1 MKKIVCL
8 LLAIVIMMCCLA
20 SCGNMSMGF
29 GNYTFTHI
37 HFTDMTEGHCATVE
51 TWYDNEGGIE
61 VMTTEYGSM
70 FLSEGSYIL
79 FGSDEHCPYC
89 SK

>member
-1 MKKIVCL
+1 MKRIICII
-8 LLAIVIMMCCLA
+8 LALVVMLCVLT

-37 HFTDMTEGHCATVE
+37 HFTDMIKGHCATVE
-51 TWYDNEGGIE
+51 KWYDSEGGIE

-79 FGSDEHCPYC
+79 FGSDTHCPYC
-89 SK
+89 NN